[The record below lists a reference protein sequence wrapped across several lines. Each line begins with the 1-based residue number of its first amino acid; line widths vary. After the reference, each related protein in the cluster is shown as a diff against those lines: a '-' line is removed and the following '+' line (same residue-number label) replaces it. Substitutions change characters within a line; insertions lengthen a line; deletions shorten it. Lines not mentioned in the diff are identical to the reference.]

1 MRIYREFK
9 STKMHRVFR
18 RGNVALMKALEFST
32 RSYQRVSQI
41 ACDISLCVF
50 GLRSSS
56 SNTLSMSS
64 FPLRVDFQKRKN
76 VFP

>member
-1 MRIYREFK
+1 MRIYREFE
-9 STKMHRVFR
+9 STKMHRVLR
-18 RGNVALMKALEFST
+18 RGNAALKFLEFST

-56 SNTLSMSS
+56 
-64 FPLRVDFQKRKN
+64 
-76 VFP
+76 

>member
-9 STKMHRVFR
+9 STKMHGVLR
-18 RGNVALMKALEFST
+18 RGNVALKALEFST

-41 ACDISLCVF
+41 ACDSSLCVF

-56 SNTLSMSS
+56 
-64 FPLRVDFQKRKN
+64 
-76 VFP
+76 